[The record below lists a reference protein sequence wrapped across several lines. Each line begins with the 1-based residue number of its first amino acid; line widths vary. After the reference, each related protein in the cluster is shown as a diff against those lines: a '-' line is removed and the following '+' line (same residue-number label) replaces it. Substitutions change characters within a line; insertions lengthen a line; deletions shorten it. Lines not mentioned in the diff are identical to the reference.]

1 MSKPIKCR
9 LLAPDGNGGYKDY
22 TELSDSERE
31 EMAKKLT
38 KRMGETLNEYYTA
51 HTGKLGEM
59 KKV

>member
-9 LLAPDGNGGYKDY
+9 LLVPDGKGGYIDY
-22 TELSDSERE
+22 TDLSDTERE

-51 HTGKLGEM
+51 HKLRGGK
-59 KKV
+59 

>member
-9 LLAPDGNGGYKDY
+9 LLVPDGNGGYKDY

-38 KRMGETLNEYYTA
+38 KRMGETLNEYYTV
-51 HTGKLGEM
+51 HKLRGGK
-59 KKV
+59 

>member
-9 LLAPDGNGGYKDY
+9 LLVPDGNGGYRDY
-22 TELSDSERE
+22 AELSDSERE

-51 HTGKLGEM
+51 HKLRGERRS
-59 KKV
+59 

>member
-9 LLAPDGNGGYKDY
+9 LLVHDGKGGYRDY
-22 TELSDSERE
+22 TDLSDTERE

-51 HTGKLGEM
+51 HTGKVGEM